1 MTLTAGKELPMVEKF
16 VGNQTFFAVRQKRNS
31 VQPRDVHVLWG
42 PKGLA
47 IHFCD
52 LKAAQILLIMI

>member
-16 VGNQTFFAVRQKRNS
+16 VGNQTFFAIRHKKNS

-42 PKGLA
+42 PKGWPFISVTLRP
-47 IHFCD
+47 HKFY
-52 LKAAQILLIMI
+52 